1 MKNSVK
7 DRSNAQA
14 SCAGHFIES
23 HIDKEYA
30 GDWVSVMSASRSAP
44 FPSHLFSPSATS
56 VCVLAG
62 TRRHGRPRFL
72 KRKGNGLWCGADSRF
87 IGGCRVLLAFSFP
100 LIPQWLFNQ
109 KAMLVK
115 PFHHKD
121 LPSDDIAK
129 EPTLH
134 LVQNVRSCWSTCKVL
149 YCEACAPSLKALVHA
164 KFCVQRV
171 TNGVQSHIEVTK
183 ISVTP
188 NQDVITITYYTLCG
202 FMKVIR
208 N

>member
-1 MKNSVK
+1 MLVSEFASKVADMKNSVK

-44 FPSHLFSPSATS
+44 FPSHLFSSSATS

-121 LPSDDIAK
+121 LPSDDIANN
-129 EPTLH
+129 
-134 LVQNVRSCWSTCKVL
+134 LVRMLWLLESGHNLCRHCSELNV
-149 YCEACAPSLKALVHA
+149 
-164 KFCVQRV
+164 
-171 TNGVQSHIEVTK
+171 
-183 ISVTP
+183 
-188 NQDVITITYYTLCG
+188 
-202 FMKVIR
+202 
-208 N
+208 